1 MAKPLTDIA
10 VLRVAELPKGTTQP
24 FDIAPDAAAR
34 AVMADELGIL
44 ALRKLTFRGEL
55 APLGRRDWQLTAE
68 LGATASQ
75 ACIATLEPVT
85 CRIDARV
92 QRRFL
97 ADMPR
102 PEELEPTP
110 EDGVPIPDDEAEEP
124 LGDII
129 DLGRVLIEAV
139 ALALPDY
146 PRKDGAGAAEAASAP
161 PGADPLD
168 DDAVKPFA
176 GLAAL
181 RAKME
186 GGE

>member
-1 MAKPLTDIA
+1 MAKPLTDIT
-10 VLRVAELPKGTTQP
+10 VLRVAELPKGKTLP

-34 AVMADELGIL
+34 GLIAEELGIL

-68 LGATASQ
+68 LGVTASQ
-75 ACIATLEPVT
+75 ACIVTLEPVI
-85 CRIDARV
+85 CRIDTRV

-102 PEELEPTP
+102 PDELEPTP

-124 LGDII
+124 LGDTI
-129 DLGRVLIEAV
+129 DLGRILTEAIS
-139 ALALPDY
+139 LALPDY
-146 PRKDGAGAAEAASAP
+146 PRKEDAGASDAAAAP
-161 PGADPLD
+161 PGAAPLD
-168 DDAVKPFA
+168 DDAVRPFA

-181 RAKME
+181 RAEMDRDE
-186 GGE
+186 

>member
-10 VLRVAELPKGTTQP
+10 VLRVAELPKGTAQS
-24 FDIAPDAAAR
+24 FDIVPDAAAR
-34 AVMADELGIL
+34 AAMANELGIL
-44 ALRKLTFRGEL
+44 ALRKLTFRGQL

-68 LGATASQ
+68 LGATAQQ

-85 CRIDARV
+85 CRIDVRV

-97 ADMPR
+97 ADMPH

-110 EDGVPIPDDEAEEP
+110 EDGVPIPEDEAEEP
-124 LGDII
+124 LGATI

-146 PRKDGAGAAEAASAP
+146 PRKEGAGAAEAAAAP

-181 RAKME
+181 RAQMDGDE
-186 GGE
+186 